1 MTEGIHQYADGLG
14 HADGVGQLHLALPG
28 QPPHQRRTYP
38 WTHHDGM
45 CGKCLG
51 LGTDTEC
58 RSLQRLAG
66 CICDLSPGIP
76 ANHFRIV
83 DVDTGKDSESQ
94 SREVLSDKESESTP
108 STKCFSRS
116 GRTDTAETLSSGSRR
131 SPGKDH
137 AYYPELRKQTRLL

>member
-1 MTEGIHQYADGLG
+1 MTVC
-14 HADGVGQLHLALPG
+14 VGMPG
-28 QPPHQRRTYP
+28 AGDRHRV
-38 WTHHDGM
+38 
-45 CGKCLG
+45 
-51 LGTDTEC
+51 

-116 GRTDTAETLSSGSRR
+116 GRTDTAETLPLEVGVL
-131 SPGKDH
+131 
-137 AYYPELRKQTRLL
+137 PEKTTLIIPN

>member
-1 MTEGIHQYADGLG
+1 MHLRINDEHIRGRIMTVC
-14 HADGVGQLHLALPG
+14 VGSAWGWGQTPSAVPLP
-28 QPPHQRRTYP
+28 TA
-38 WTHHDGM
+38 
-45 CGKCLG
+45 
-51 LGTDTEC
+51 
-58 RSLQRLAG
+58 AG